1 MHGRGFWN
9 QRRTWTATGRG
20 ARLRAAVLAVAVGL
34 LLGGVC
40 TVAGAGEGRAGAGG
54 DPPPLFERQ
63 ARAVIETAGTA
74 GGLVVHLGAGDGP
87 LTAALHRGPAYLV
100 HGLTRDAGAVGRA
113 RERIHRLG
121 LYGRVSVE
129 HWTGSRL
136 PYADNLVNLVVAED
150 LGEVPMDEVMRVL
163 VPGGAACLRQGDR
176 WTKTVKPRPEEIDE
190 WTHFLRG
197 PDNNAVAR
205 DRRVGPPQRLQWWAG
220 PRWCRSHE
228 FISSL
233 AAMVGGGGRLFYVFD
248 EGLTGVTDPRLP
260 ERWVLVGR
268 DAFNGVRLWKRPVPD
283 WRAGMRWGT
292 ALRGRP
298 GSVPRRLVADGDRL
312 YATLSR
318 EGGVEVIEAATGKT
332 LRTFEGTETAEELV
346 LIGRTL
352 LVHLAGAGET
362 RKTPPERI
370 LAIHPDTGEV
380 RWRADLR
387 RYQPQ
392 SLAADAGRV
401 IYSTGQETVCL
412 GLADGKEHW
421 RVESKGKPRT
431 WVIHG
436 DVVVEST
443 GKALLAR
450 DAKTGKP
457 IWTTRTGGAS
467 MRPEDVFIVRGRVW
481 QAVDGNIVGY
491 DLATG
496 EAGPAVDP
504 SPVQTPG
511 HHLRCYRAKA
521 TERYIITQWRGVE
534 FVSITGQPHAQADW
548 ARGAC
553 RYGVMPANG
562 LLYVPPH
569 PCFCY
574 PGAKLTGFNALA
586 PAAEEG
592 SPGTEP
598 AGERLRKGPA
608 STQIGNRKSETGQGA
623 SGMSDR
629 ESQISEADWPTYRHD
644 PRRSGAAGCEVPPT
658 VQAAWRANLG
668 GALTP
673 PVLAAGRLYVAAKD
687 EQTLYALDAET
698 GGRLWRFTAGGRI
711 DSPPTVHGGRVLF
724 GAADGCVYALR
735 ASDGVLAWRFRAA
748 PRERRIMSGSRLES
762 AWPVHGSVLV
772 ENGLVYATA
781 GRSTFLDGGIRLVAL
796 DPATGEVRHRAR
808 VDTWS
813 RTRED
818 TKGEPVVPAYY
829 MEGARSDIL
838 VAQGGHLFL
847 GQYKFDRRLARQD
860 VPYLLPAPDE
870 PADVIRVKG
879 KPYTMPNANPKA
891 DYEDHQ
897 RKWLERTQRAFV
909 ANLRQRY
916 GGWTLGY
923 RRMGL
928 HLLAPFGFL
937 DDSWFNRT
945 FWMYSE
951 TWPGYYHTHRA
962 AKTGQLLVV
971 GPERTYAVQAYP
983 SRNLQSPLFTPG
995 EKGYL
1000 LYADAEETD
1009 PVLGP
1014 ETRGTTKGW
1023 GFTRDAPPVWYDWV
1037 PIRMRAMVLAGKH
1050 LFVAGPPDVVP
1061 DDDPMA
1067 AFEGRKGAALRAVSA
1082 ADGKT
1087 LAEQHLDA
1095 PPVFDGLI
1103 AAGGRLYMVTTDG
1116 SVRCFGQAD
1125 AE

>member
-1 MHGRGFWN
+1 M
-9 QRRTWTATGRG
+9 RTFVMTNLVGAAAALSLALCPSRSGAETAEAILSATGVR
-20 ARLRAAVLAVAVGL
+20 
-34 LLGGVC
+34 
-40 TVAGAGEGRAGAGG
+40 
-54 DPPPLFERQ
+54 
-63 ARAVIETAGTA
+63 
-74 GGLVVHLGAGDGP
+74 GGLVVHVGAGDGR
-87 LTAALHRGPAYLV
+87 LTAALRAGDAYVV
-100 HGLTRDAGAVGRA
+100 HGLDADPKTVEAA
-113 RERIHRLG
+113 RERIRSQG
-121 LYGRVSVE
+121 LYGPVSVDRFDGT
-129 HWTGSRL
+129 HL

-150 LGEVPMDEVMRVL
+150 LGRVAMDEVMRVL
-163 VPGGAACLRQGDR
+163 APGGVAYVRAGGE

-190 WTHFLRG
+190 WTHFLHG

-233 AAMVGGGGRLFYVFD
+233 AALVSGGGRLFYVFD

-260 ERWVLVGR
+260 ERWTLVAR
-268 DAFNGVRLWKRPVPD
+268 DAFNGILLWKRPVPD
-283 WRAGMRWGT
+283 WRVGMRWGT
-292 ALRGRP
+292 SLRGRP
-298 GSVPRRLVADGDRL
+298 ASVPRRLVADGDRL
-312 YATLSR
+312 YATLSH
-318 EGGVEVIEAATGKT
+318 EGGVEVVEAATGKT
-332 LRTFEGTETAEELV
+332 LRTLEGTENAQEL
-346 LIGRTL
+346 IMAGRTL
-352 LVHLAGAGET
+352 LVHVAGSAENRG
-362 RKTPPERI
+362 KPND
-370 LAIHPDTGEV
+370 AIVAIDADTGAV
-380 RWRADLR
+380 RWRADIG

-401 IYSTGQETVCL
+401 IYSTGKETVCL
-412 GLADGKEHW
+412 GLADGQEHW
-421 RVESKGKPRT
+421 RAETKGRPAT
-431 WVIHG
+431 WILHG
-436 DVVVEST
+436 DVVVEGL
-443 GKALLAR
+443 GKGLLAR
-450 DAKTGKP
+450 DAATGNP
-457 IWTTRTGGAS
+457 RWTAGGGGRS
-467 MRPEDVFIVRGRVW
+467 MRSTDVFIAHGCVW
-481 QAVDGNIVGY
+481 QAVDGNIVGF

-496 EAGPAVDP
+496 KPSKTVDP

-521 TERYIITQWRGVE
+521 TERFLITQWRGVE
-534 FVSITGQPHAQADW
+534 FISIMGEPHTQADW
-548 ARGAC
+548 TRGAC
-553 RYGVMPANG
+553 TYGVMPANG

-586 PAAEEG
+586 AADG
-592 SPGTEP
+592 QAASADAA
-598 AGERLRKGPA
+598 AGDRLEKGPA
-608 STQIGNRKSETGQGA
+608 YGQIRNPKSEIRNG
-623 SGMSDR
+623 S
-629 ESQISEADWPTYRHD
+629 DWPTYRHD
-644 PRRSGAAGCEVPPT
+644 SRRTGAAGCEVAPRVT
-658 VQAAWRANLG
+658 TRWQTGVG

-673 PVLAAGRLYVAAKD
+673 PVVAAGRLYVAAKD
-687 EQTLYALDAET
+687 EQTLYALDAES

-735 ASDGVLAWRFRAA
+735 ASDGALAWRFQAA
-748 PRERRIMSGSRLES
+748 PSVRRIMVSGRLES
-762 AWPVHGSVLV
+762 PWPVHGSVLV
-772 ENGLVYATA
+772 ADGLVYATA
-781 GRSTFLDGGIRLVAL
+781 GRSTFLDGGIRLFAL

-818 TKGEPVVPAYY
+818 AKGKPVVPAYY

-838 VAQGGHLFL
+838 VAEGGHLFL

-860 VPYLLPAPDE
+860 VPYLLPGPDE

-879 KPYTMPNANPKA
+879 KPYTMPDANPKA
-891 DYEDHQ
+891 DYEKHQ
-897 RKWLERTQRAFV
+897 RDWLERTQKAFV
-909 ANLRQRY
+909 ADLRQRY

-951 TWPGYYHTHRA
+951 TWPGYYLTHRG

-1000 LYADAEETD
+1000 LYADANDTE

-1023 GFTRDAPPVWYDWV
+1023 GFTRAVPPVWYDWV
-1037 PIRMRAMVLAGKH
+1037 PIRMRAMVLAGEH

-1061 DDDPMA
+1061 EDDPMA
-1067 AFEGRKGAALRAVSA
+1067 AIEGRKGAVLRVVSA

-1103 AAGGRLYMVTTDG
+1103 AAGGRLYMVTTNG
-1116 SVRCFGQAD
+1116 SVLCLGEPD
-1125 AE
+1125 AK